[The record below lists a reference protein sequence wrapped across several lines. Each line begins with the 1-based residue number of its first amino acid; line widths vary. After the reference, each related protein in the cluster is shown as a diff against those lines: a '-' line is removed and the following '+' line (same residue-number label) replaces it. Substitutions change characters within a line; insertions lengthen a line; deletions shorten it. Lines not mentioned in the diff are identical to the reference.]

1 METILARKRNELIK
15 EGLNYIDSWEK
26 KYNQKDYPDIYKK
39 YQDEKLDVMTL
50 DKTSEWK
57 KYMNFLNR
65 IKILVGED
73 NSFNDMINEIENYI
87 NKFKPKVFLE
97 RGNLEEIRYNLLAIY
112 RVNNEMNNEMNNFYS
127 VCGKFLEIEN
137 NLLTLR

>member
-1 METILARKRNELIK
+1 
-15 EGLNYIDSWEK
+15 
-26 KYNQKDYPDIYKK
+26 
-39 YQDEKLDVMTL
+39 MTL

-97 RGNLEEIRYNLLAIY
+97 RENLEEIRNNLLAIY
-112 RVNNEMNNEMNNFYS
+112 RVDNEMNNFYL

-137 NLLTLR
+137 ILLTLR

>member
-1 METILARKRNELIK
+1 METILERKRNELIK
-15 EGLNYIDSWEK
+15 EGLTYTDFWEK

-97 RGNLEEIRYNLLAIY
+97 RENLEEIRNNLLAIY
-112 RVNNEMNNEMNNFYS
+112 RVDNEMNNFYL

-137 NLLTLR
+137 ILLTLR